1 MEDEIK
7 SSGINWPLLIR
18 IILLIYLI
26 SLPACVT
33 DAGHFGPG
41 FFPLMIAIFLVP
53 LFSIGTLIDCF
64 SVLLGMGSQGGLR
77 QRWPTV
83 VLSTLLCLGYG
94 AIVGV
99 AIMERAGS

>member
-1 MEDEIK
+1 MEDEIE
-7 SSGINWPLLIR
+7 SPSINWPLLIR

-64 SVLLGMGSQGGLR
+64 SVWLGMGQKGGFR
-77 QRWPTV
+77 KRWPV
-83 VLSTLLCLGYG
+83 ALLSTLLCLGYG
-94 AIVGV
+94 AIVVV